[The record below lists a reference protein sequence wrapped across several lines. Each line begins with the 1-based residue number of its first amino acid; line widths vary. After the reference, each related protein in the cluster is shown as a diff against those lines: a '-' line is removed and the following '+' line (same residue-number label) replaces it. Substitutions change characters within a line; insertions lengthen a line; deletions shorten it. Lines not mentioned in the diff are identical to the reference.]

1 MTSLKEMNKF
11 TATIVITT
19 LAVAAGCSPATPTYT
34 QEDYDR
40 CNKVTTEAFVK
51 DSQSMGEMD
60 RQGRVVMALTYK
72 ELVDDDIR
80 MMGRCSSL
88 RPRGAGGG

>member
-1 MTSLKEMNKF
+1 MKF
-11 TATIVITT
+11 MFGRAALAILIGVSAT
-19 LAVAAGCSPATPTYT
+19 AAGCSSAAPTYT
-34 QEDYDR
+34 QEDYER

-60 RQGRVVMALTYK
+60 RQGRVATALTYK
-72 ELVDDDIR
+72 EAVDADIR

-88 RPRGAGGG
+88 RPRGARGG